1 MLCCVVSIAR
11 LCMAAADVV
20 KERGRETE
28 SERDRERR
36 SERETGRESEL
47 CGKLS

>member
-1 MLCCVVSIAR
+1 MLRSKYCWAMYGSSGCG
-11 LCMAAADVV
+11 
-20 KERGRETE
+20 EGEG
-28 SERDRERR
+28 ERDRERR